1 MLVQQKHV
9 TIVNLHD
16 GRPREF
22 VLIREQNGY
31 RLTAASVDEV
41 VNVLLC
47 ERDLEKLRMELA
59 KGTEHPLFDSCIT
72 GTEPRGYSLN
82 ATDWLSFN

>member
-47 ERDLEKLRMELA
+47 A
-59 KGTEHPLFDSCIT
+59 Q
-72 GTEPRGYSLN
+72 
-82 ATDWLSFN
+82 AA

>member
-1 MLVQQKHV
+1 V
-9 TIVNLHD
+9 TIVNLQD

-22 VLIREQNGY
+22 VVSREQDGY

-47 ERDLEKLRMELA
+47 DGDLHKLRLELE
-59 KGTEHPLFDSCIT
+59 KGTEHPLFDNCIAT
-72 GTEPRGYSLN
+72 AKPQGYTLN